1 MDLEFESLPGR
12 PIIDVHVGKL
22 GRPQMLLGSV
32 DYFSLLDYDPEN
44 QVVTIESAFPPNDRI
59 TTARVWFT
67 FEWDDVTPESEW

>member
-22 GRPQMLLGSV
+22 GRSQMLLGSV
-32 DYFSLLDYDPEN
+32 DHISLDSYDRETDIVRVEP
-44 QVVTIESAFPPNDRI
+44 VFPPSDGLKSGTI
-59 TTARVWFT
+59 WFT